1 MPTSTVS
8 TKGRVVIPAE
18 IRRLLG
24 IAPGTR
30 LDFIVDGRSLRVD
43 VVRRAAPTR
52 LEDGYGLLVCK
63 KAGKRRLTNFDA
75 AQAMEQRG
83 K

>member
-8 TKGRVVIPAE
+8 AKGRVVIPAE

-63 KAGKRRLTNFDA
+63 KPGKRSLSDFDVA
-75 AQAMEQRG
+75 RSMKQRG
-83 K
+83 Q

>member
-8 TKGRVVIPAE
+8 AKGRVVIPAE

-63 KAGKRRLTNFDA
+63 KPGKRSLSDFDVA
-75 AQAMEQRG
+75 RSMKQRDQ
-83 K
+83 